1 MRRSSDFCRAPLYT
15 SCLMGEE
22 IHAGLTALLSRRP
35 IGRVHSIFENGINL
49 AMEDALIFVGTTKNG
64 RVPFGIHMGQESV
77 RRLRFYI
84 KFNDEVVARTPD
96 MLQFCHP
103 QYPVTLDLSQAT
115 PFHYEIGA
123 CRYSSFLDLFH
134 VDTFMKTCLTWGM
147 TTGLD
152 VEWDRFLASD
162 YRPGDRQ
169 YATIRQ
175 TEQLLDALLSD
186 EVQAIE
192 APLRYFL
199 GRGPGLTPSGDDFL
213 IGLLAVHRLTGAFN
227 SAFVP
232 ILHHILETE
241 AITTDVSKAYLL
253 HALHGRFSDKIT
265 RVLNAMVMKDASYF
279 QTRLSLLLQ
288 TGHSSGI
295 DTAFGIANAI
305 MALRRYKHVRT
316 SCDCIGGQRHFAAS
330 PRSNL

>member
-1 MRRSSDFCRAPLYT
+1 MRRSSDFCKASLYT

-22 IHAGLTALLSRRP
+22 IHAQLTAFLSRRP

-49 AMEDALIFVGTTKNG
+49 AMEDELIFVGTTKNG

-77 RRLRFYI
+77 RRLRFYVRC
-84 KFNDEVVARTPD
+84 NDEVVARTPD

-103 QYPVTLDLSQAT
+103 QYPVTLDLSRAT
-115 PFHYEIGA
+115 SFHYEIRA
-123 CRYSSFLDLFH
+123 YHYSSFLDLFH
-134 VDTFMKTCLTWGM
+134 VDTLMATCLTWGVP
-147 TTGLD
+147 TGLD
-152 VEWDRFLASD
+152 VEWNRFLAND
-162 YRPGDRQ
+162 YRPDDRQ
-169 YATIRQ
+169 YATIQ
-175 TEQLLDALLSD
+175 HAEQLLDALLSG
-186 EVQAIE
+186 EVRAIA

-213 IGLLAVHRLTGAFN
+213 IGLLAVHRLTGAFHP
-227 SAFVP
+227 AFLT
-232 ILHHILETE
+232 ILRHILETE

-253 HALHGRFSDKIT
+253 HALDGRFSDKVT
-265 RVLNAMVMKDASYF
+265 RVLNAMVMRNVSYF
-279 QTRLSLLLQ
+279 QTRLLLLLQ

-295 DTAFGIANAI
+295 DTVFGIANAI

-316 SCDCIGGQRHFAAS
+316 SCDCIGGQRHFAAT